1 MKSIIKYFTS
11 FFKGLFSLLT
21 GMKVTL
27 REFFSKK
34 TTEQYPE
41 NRATLKIF
49 DRFRGE
55 LVMPHD
61 ENGQHKCIACG
72 ICEMNCPNGTIKITS
87 EFVTDEAGKKKKVLV
102 KYRYDLGSCM
112 FCQLCVKMCPQ
123 GAIEFRPTFEHAVY
137 TRSKLVKY
145 LHDKPIENGE
155 LKIENEK
162 SYTIQ

>member
-27 REFFSKK
+27 REFFTKK

-87 EFVTDEAGKKKKVLV
+87 EF
-102 KYRYDLGSCM
+102 
-112 FCQLCVKMCPQ
+112 CVKMCPQ